1 MASHREEG
9 TTSTNS
15 KSAAFDDTALR
26 RLNELAEKRKAGIRL
41 TAAEG
46 LELRELRVAKAAAQQ
61 AMERAAILKAR
72 RALAD
77 QTRYRLGDLA
87 LAAGLGDWPEELLK
101 VGFARL
107 AALTEHGKAA
117 LLGKYG
123 GGGEAQPPASH
134 PGTGTPAAP
143 AES

>member
-15 KSAAFDDTALR
+15 KSAVFDDTALQ

-77 QTRYRLGDLA
+77 QTRYRLGGLA

-123 GGGEAQPPASH
+123 GGEAQPPASH

>member
-15 KSAAFDDTALR
+15 KSVAAFDDTALR

-123 GGGEAQPPASH
+123 GGEAQPPASH